1 MRDVTRLTLSME
13 TLDSREESMISN
25 MAVKGDSTQQ
35 LVDVTQHVEKME
47 GEELSEKKA
56 ITDQVHHQIVPS
68 DANIMPKE
76 EKAISKDK
84 GMDKKTA
91 LSSICVNG
99 VRCMCGDPEQDLG
112 MVQCDECKAWEHVVC
127 AGYFS
132 NSDKRLEA
140 LDKRSCLYCEH
151 GQSSPAILAF
161 LRELCRMRRALS
173 VMYGEGFGN
182 CQTMS
187 RRLGN
192 DPTHH
197 PCRHL
202 RCTIFS
208 HLQASGR

>member
-1 MRDVTRLTLSME
+1 MV
-13 TLDSREESMISN
+13 
-25 MAVKGDSTQQ
+25 
-35 LVDVTQHVEKME
+35 
-47 GEELSEKKA
+47 
-56 ITDQVHHQIVPS
+56 S
-68 DANIMPKE
+68 DACVVIL
-76 EKAISKDK
+76 SK
-84 GMDKKTA
+84 
-91 LSSICVNG
+91 I
-99 VRCMCGDPEQDLG
+99 
-112 MVQCDECKAWEHVVC
+112 WEWCSVMNARHGKHVVC

-208 HLQASGR
+208 HLQAFGRGRICHQDVSWILSQVPDIQGAKDT